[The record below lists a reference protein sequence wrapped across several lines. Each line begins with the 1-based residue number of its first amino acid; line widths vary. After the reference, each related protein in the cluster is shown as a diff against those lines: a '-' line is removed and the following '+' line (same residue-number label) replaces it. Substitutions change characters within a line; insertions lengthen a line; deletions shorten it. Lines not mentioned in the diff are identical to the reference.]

1 MTISKED
8 FVKNIISKLPQSQSK
23 ASSLLQE
30 QIYQTIEFFQA
41 IDWSQTWLTGLVIF
55 HIICFLLVIILR
67 NKHTALSYYFFIL
80 LGLAALTQP
89 LNQYGGLYWES
100 FASANY
106 FDESGIFIVSLY
118 AFPLI
123 LNGFITLMFI
133 LKASFGLM
141 IEMKRRQLMNK
152 SKSNNNSNNNN
163 NNNNKTKKD

>member
-8 FVKNIISKLPQSQSK
+8 LVKNILSKLPQSESK
-23 ASSLLQE
+23 VSSLIQE

-41 IDWSQTWLTGLVIF
+41 IDWSQTWLIGLVIF
-55 HIICFLLVIILR
+55 HIVCFLLVIILR
-67 NKHTALSYYFFIL
+67 NKHTILSYYFFIL

-89 LNQYGGLYWES
+89 LNQYGGNHWQS

-123 LNGFITLMFI
+123 LNGFFTLMFI

-152 SKSNNNSNNNN
+152 AKLTPDKKSN
-163 NNNNKTKKD
+163 NNNNKTKND